1 MDLCLVSMG
10 AADGYYELSPHCW
23 DFASGLS
30 IVSDA
35 GGVVIPAGGEFEVM
49 ARRVQ
54 AAATPDVG
62 CQIDMGDIQIYHSRD
77 DEMAAQKLGC

>member
-1 MDLCLVSMG
+1 MSGLNGRCKWL
-10 AADGYYELSPHCW
+10 LHCW
-23 DFASGLS
+23 ELAAGLS

-35 GGVVIPAGGEFEVM
+35 GGVVIPAGAEFEVM
-49 ARRVQ
+49 ARRVL